1 MGREKEEEEV
11 EEGSYV
17 GGGDTTEKTIAI
29 VWTGLFWNAEN
40 GATERR
46 RWVVQLSSAPPLMHQ
61 ASSHLVERSS
71 LG

>member
-1 MGREKEEEEV
+1 MGQEKEEE

-17 GGGDTTEKTIAI
+17 GGEDTTEKKTIAI
-29 VWTGLFWNAEN
+29 LWTGLFWNAEN
-40 GATERR
+40 GAMERR
-46 RWVVQLSSAPPLMHQ
+46 RWVVQLSCSTPLMHQ